1 MAQLRFKN
9 TVKYKDQ
16 FVPANT
22 VVEVDDRDIPELL
35 KIGAYDVK
43 TKELPVFEATIEP
56 EKPRKRGKK

>member
-1 MAQLRFKN
+1 MAFLKFKN

-16 FVPANT
+16 FHPAH
-22 VVEVDDRDIPELL
+22 VRVEVDDNDVAELL

-43 TKELPVFEATIEP
+43 IEETATFEDQLVA

>member
-9 TVKYKDQ
+9 TVKYKGV
-16 FVPANT
+16 FHPANT

-43 TKELPVFEATIEP
+43 TEEPPVFEATIEP